1 MLANIGLVHYLCFSL
16 FVFLLALWGCL
27 VVRNLLRILIL
38 LEIMFCAVILNFI
51 SFANYYDQSL
61 GGMVFG
67 LFVMAVSAA
76 QLALGRQLVV
86 LYHKNLH
93 FPASSFFP
101 VFSSMSFPVANSSS

>member
-1 MLANIGLVHYLCFSL
+1 MAKMKNFPRFSL

-27 VVRNLLRILIL
+27 VVKNLLRILIL

-51 SFANYYDQSL
+51 SFANYFDQNL

-76 QLALGRQLVV
+76 QLALGVAILIA
-86 LYHKNLH
+86 LYKDKKSINTEDIEELKG
-93 FPASSFFP
+93 
-101 VFSSMSFPVANSSS
+101 